1 MLGGTSLPVGGQNTN
16 CVIAGHRGWKHRAYF
31 KRIEELEPGD
41 EVLVTNPWQC
51 LHYRV
56 AYTEIILPTDSE
68 KLEIQYGNDM
78 ITLLTCHPYRSGGK
92 YRYIVYCFRSD
103 GEQKLSSE
111 LPGTGNEQNLLRRE
125 EMQTAKEQWG
135 RSHFCCRHWAGECF
149 STSWKNTGI
158 HFVDCTLYVEG
169 EACFSEMQIQDRAGA
184 YGEEK
189 RRIFAQQKK
198 DKKR

>member
-1 MLGGTSLPVGGQNTN
+1 M
-16 CVIAGHRGWKHRAYF
+16 
-31 KRIEELEPGD
+31 
-41 EVLVTNPWQC
+41 TNPWQC

-103 GEQKLSSE
+103 DEQKLSSE
-111 LPGTGNEQNLLRRE
+111 LPGTGNEQNLLRKE
-125 EMQTAKEQWG
+125 EMQTAKDSGEDLTSVADIG
-135 RSHFCCRHWAGECF
+135 RESAFR
-149 STSWKNTGI
+149 
-158 HFVDCTLYVEG
+158 
-169 EACFSEMQIQDRAGA
+169 RAGKMLVFILLIVLCMWKGRPVFQKCR
-184 YGEEK
+184 YRTEQEHMERKKGGY
-189 RRIFAQQKK
+189 FAQQKK

>member
-1 MLGGTSLPVGGQNTN
+1 M
-16 CVIAGHRGWKHRAYF
+16 
-31 KRIEELEPGD
+31 
-41 EVLVTNPWQC
+41 TNPWQC

-125 EMQTAKEQWG
+125 EMQTAKDSGGKISLLLQTLGG
-135 RSHFCCRHWAGECF
+135 RVLFDELGKKYWYSFC
-149 STSWKNTGI
+149 
-158 HFVDCTLYVEG
+158 
-169 EACFSEMQIQDRAGA
+169 
-184 YGEEK
+184 
-189 RRIFAQQKK
+189 
-198 DKKR
+198 